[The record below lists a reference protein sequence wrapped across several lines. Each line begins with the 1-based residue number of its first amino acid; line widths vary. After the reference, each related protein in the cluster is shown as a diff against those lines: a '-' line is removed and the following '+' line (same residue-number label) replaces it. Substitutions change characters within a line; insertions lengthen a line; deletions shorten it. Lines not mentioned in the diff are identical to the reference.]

1 MLMPITHLLDTIDI
15 VPTIS
20 PMKDKISPARKIKL
34 HKQGPEDPKE
44 RTSSSEELDSEYES
58 EFTPNQLLHL
68 HQTLPIYPRK
78 VAQKP
83 PILTQ

>member
-44 RTSSSEELDSEYES
+44 RTSSSEELDS
-58 EFTPNQLLHL
+58 
-68 HQTLPIYPRK
+68 
-78 VAQKP
+78 
-83 PILTQ
+83 